1 VADGRPPAPRRR
13 KDDQREEENPNVTLV
28 GGSRV
33 PGFHALP
40 VAERQLRIA
49 EVAGLTDEERAI
61 LLDDHPLS
69 LETAARLTENTIGIY
84 ALPLG
89 IALNFVVNGR
99 DVLVPM
105 VTEEPSVI
113 AAASNAAR
121 LARPGGGFRAE
132 SDPPCMI
139 GQVQLV
145 DVVDPEDAVR
155 RIVAAERAICSR
167 VDEIEPGMA
176 RRGGGARG
184 VEVRIVSAPLGRR
197 FVVVHLLV
205 EVGDAMGAN
214 AMNTIAEGVAPL
226 LASLAG
232 GRAHLRILSNLTD
245 RRCARA
251 TVRYRFTDLD
261 SGDLSG
267 RETAH
272 AVELASLFA
281 EGDPYRAATHNK
293 GIMNGIDA
301 VAIATG
307 NDWRALEAG
316 AHAYAAR
323 DGHYRSL
330 STWRVEEDALVGRLE
345 MPLAVGT
352 VGATVDGN
360 PRARLGLKLLG
371 TRAARELAEILAAV
385 GLAQNFAALRAL
397 ATEGIQRGHMAR
409 HARAVATAA
418 GVPPEEVERVAQ
430 ALVAEGDI
438 KVDRARRLF
447 RELIA
452 QGLSR
457 ATVSPR

>member
-1 VADGRPPAPRRR
+1 MNR
-13 KDDQREEENPNVTLV
+13 TT
-28 GGSRV
+28 GSRL
-33 PGFHALP
+33 PGFHERS
-40 VAERQLRIA
+40 VEERQRWIA
-49 EVAGLTDEERAI
+49 EVAGLDAAE
-61 LLDDHPLS
+61 LDALRTEAPLP
-69 LETAARLTENTIGIY
+69 LETAARMTENTIGVH

-89 IALNFVVNGR
+89 VALNFVVNGR
-99 DVLVPM
+99 EVLVPM

-121 LARPGGGFRAE
+121 LARAGGGFVAS

-139 GQVQLV
+139 AQVQLL
-145 DVVDPEDAVR
+145 DVPDPEAACTR
-155 RIVAAERAICSR
+155 LRGAEARILAR

-184 VEVRIVSAPLGRR
+184 IEARVVQAPLGRT

-214 AMNTIAEGVAPL
+214 AINTIAEGVAPL
-226 LASLAG
+226 VASVAG

-245 RRCARA
+245 RRRARA
-251 TVRYRFTDLD
+251 SVRYPFAELARGELD
-261 SGDLSG
+261 GESVA
-267 RETAH
+267 R
-272 AVELASLFA
+272 AVEDASLFA
-281 EGDPYRAATHNK
+281 EADPYRAATHNK

-323 DGHYRSL
+323 DGSYGSL
-330 STWRVEEDALVGRLE
+330 STWRVEGDGLVGRIEL
-345 MPLAVGT
+345 PLAVGT

-360 PRARLGLKLLG
+360 PRVRIALKLLG
-371 TRAARELAEILAAV
+371 AGGARELAEICAAV

-397 ATEGIQRGHMAR
+397 ATEGIQKGHMAR

-418 GVPPEEVERVAQ
+418 GVPPDAVEEIATRLVE
-430 ALVAEGDI
+430 LGDV
-438 KVDRARRLF
+438 KVDTARRLWGE
-447 RELIA
+447 RSGGA
-452 QGLSR
+452 
-457 ATVSPR
+457 